1 MDHEEA
7 MKTLRQLINEL
18 LKLEEQCGQN
28 IRVVIRDSGEY
39 DPVPS
44 IEERY
49 IGMGNETERRIEL

>member
-1 MDHEEA
+1 